1 MNKELTIFEGNEL
14 EILTKEE
21 VNIEFN
27 GECLFNG
34 KQVCSILGYLEENF
48 ARDISRHCDE
58 DCIELITK
66 EKLSSKLEASLS
78 LGQRGTKF
86 INEDGVMDLIYNSKL
101 PKAKEFKK
109 KVREI
114 VKEVQAT
121 GKYDSI
127 EQQLKLIEDETEKNL
142 KLTIYQYEGIVK
154 INPSDIL
161 SGMMLNNKKNELNT
175 YLQSKEIEKLKGVVD
190 DVSSR
195 IGNICA
201 IGDRKQFVNEVNS
214 VSRATGKEQSE
225 IYTLTYKQMLDDYGI
240 DLKQRC
246 NNEKAK
252 IQEERLSEGKK
263 PLSPS
268 TLKSRC
274 SALSIAD
281 SLELWGELG
290 KSLFAVKD
298 KILGNKHE

>member
-14 EILTKEE
+14 EILTKEDIN
-21 VNIEFN
+21 VEFN

-34 KQVCSILGYLEENF
+34 KQVCGILEYKNDRDAISTKVRENQKIKIKNSDVANHDF
-48 ARDISRHCDE
+48 R
-58 DCIELITK
+58 
-66 EKLSSKLEASLS
+66 KLNNAGETFLTE
-78 LGQRGTKF
+78 
-86 INEDGVMDLIYNSKL
+86 NGVMRLILNSNM
-101 PKAKEFKK
+101 PKANEFED
-109 KVREI
+109 KVWEI

-127 EQQLKLIEDETEKNL
+127 EQQLKLIEDETERNL

-195 IGNICA
+195 IGNICI

-225 IYTLTYKQMLDDYGI
+225 IYTLTYKQLLDDYGI

-290 KSLFAVKD
+290 KSLFVVKD
-298 KILGNKHE
+298 KLLGNKHE